1 MEPSKHKLF
10 YYNWIGELTF
20 LAGVVNVCAILLLE
34 LTITHSTGN
43 ICKAAIAL
51 ANGEFNAF
59 SEILFYII
67 LFFIGSTISGYI
79 YHEKKTDITKY
90 DAILPILFGIIM
102 FIAIK
107 TTTDNKAI
115 LRIISLGMGIQNGT
129 YIKLKGIMV
138 RTTHMTGYITDAG
151 FCLGSLL
158 HGNHEDAWKLRFYI
172 ISIFAFFLGGF
183 ASVLLIKHIDLK
195 TIEVTAALYCIHGLY
210 MGYKYF
216 KVKQNEVQADI

>member
-1 MEPSKHKLF
+1 MEASKRKLF

-20 LAGVVNVCAILLLE
+20 LAGVVNVCAMLLLE

-43 ICKAAIAL
+43 ISKAAISL

-90 DAILPILFGIIM
+90 DSILPIFFGIIM

-107 TTTDNKAI
+107 TTTGNIVI
-115 LRIISLGMGIQNGT
+115 LRIISLGMGMQNGS
-129 YIKLKGIMV
+129 YIKLKGIIV

-151 FCLGSLL
+151 FCLGALL
-158 HGNHEDAWKLRFYI
+158 HGNRKDAWKLRFYI
-172 ISIFAFFLGGF
+172 ISILTFFLGGF
-183 ASVLLIKHIDLK
+183 VSVLLIKYIGIK
-195 TIEVTAALYCIHGLY
+195 AIEVIAALYCIHGIY
-210 MGYKYF
+210 MGYNYF